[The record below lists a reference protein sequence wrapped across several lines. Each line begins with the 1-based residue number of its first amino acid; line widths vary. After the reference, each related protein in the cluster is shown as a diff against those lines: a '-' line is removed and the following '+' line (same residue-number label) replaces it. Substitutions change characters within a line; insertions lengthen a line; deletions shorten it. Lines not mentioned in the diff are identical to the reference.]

1 DVWLDGSRYADL
13 DANALA
19 ELRNGKLGFVFQFH
33 HLLREFSALENVM
46 MPLLIGGTAGR
57 RARSRAEQLLSLVG
71 LAGRMTHRPAE
82 LSGGEQQRCA
92 VARALVHDPSLVL
105 ADEPSGNLDHANSD
119 RLHEVF
125 FRLAREYET
134 AVVVVTHNRQLA
146 GRADRIL
153 LLDDGRLAVARCATS
168 ARRAG
173 WGARNAT
180 KRSPHTCATCCVA
193 STARVSTW
201 ASATSPPASTTGTR
215 NASCWTCGS
224 SSARPWRTR
233 TSSWRPSCGIAFGC
247 WNDRPGPPA
256 RRGMHWLD
264 ASGPKSSI
272 VLSTRIRLARNLQ
285 GYVFGQRARDNDRTA
300 ILTRVEEAAAAGERL
315 RGAVTFRLDQ
325 MERPDRQLLHERHLV
340 SKELAGL

>member
-1 DVWLDGSRYADL
+1 MTALLAARGVRKVFAGGDGQPLEVLRAVELEVHRGEFVAIVGASGAGKSTLLHLLGALDRPSGGDVWLDGSRYDL

-46 MPLLIGGTAGR
+46 MPLLIGGMEQR
-57 RARSRAEQLLSLVG
+57 QARSRAEEVLSLVG

-146 GRADRIL
+146 ARADRIL
-153 LLDDGRLAVARCATS
+153 MLEDGRLAA
-168 ARRAG
+168 
-173 WGARNAT
+173 
-180 KRSPHTCATCCVA
+180 VA
-193 STARVSTW
+193 SV
-201 ASATSPPASTTGTR
+201 
-215 NASCWTCGS
+215 
-224 SSARPWRTR
+224 
-233 TSSWRPSCGIAFGC
+233 
-247 WNDRPGPPA
+247 
-256 RRGMHWLD
+256 D
-264 ASGPKSSI
+264 AIP
-272 VLSTRIRLARNLQ
+272 
-285 GYVFGQRARDNDRTA
+285 
-300 ILTRVEEAAAAGERL
+300 
-315 RGAVTFRLDQ
+315 
-325 MERPDRQLLHERHLV
+325 
-340 SKELAGL
+340 